1 MEGTATDGDMPQL
14 SSFSFTTLVG
24 STHEGSI
31 QGFLPEGA
39 THEHSHSVDQIAM
52 TKVAIV
58 L

>member
-1 MEGTATDGDMPQL
+1 MKEANTVGDKPRL
-14 SSFSFTTLVG
+14 SSFSFTTLMG
-24 STHEGSI
+24 STHEGST
-31 QGFLPEGA
+31 QGFIPEGA